1 MQAGLYVG
9 VSAQIALEKRL
20 ETIANNVANVGT
32 AGFRADAVKF
42 EAVLSRSS
50 NGTVAFAS
58 PGENYIS
65 RHMGAITKT
74 DNPLD
79 VAVAGNAWFAFQTA
93 QGIVYTRDGR
103 MQMTGEGELRTMGGY
118 PILDPGGATITLD
131 PTGAEPWIGADGS
144 IVQDGRPVGSIGVFQ
159 IPPEA
164 KLSRFENS
172 GVIPDQPAV
181 ALIDDAN
188 VRVLQGHTEGS
199 NVNPILELTKLINV
213 QRTFQQA
220 TALLDKSGDSL
231 EKAVRTLGETS

>member
-1 MQAGLYVG
+1 MQSGLYVG
-9 VSAQIALEKRL
+9 LSAQIALERRL

-32 AGFRADAVKF
+32 GGFRADAVKF

-50 NGTVAFAS
+50 SGTVAFAS
-58 PGENYIS
+58 PGKNYIS
-65 RHMGAITKT
+65 RHMGTVSKT

-79 VAVAGNAWFAFQTA
+79 VAVAGDGWFAFQTA

-103 MQMTGEGELRTMGGY
+103 MQMTAEGELRTISGY
-118 PILDPGGATITLD
+118 PILDPGGATLSLD
-131 PTGAEPWIGADGS
+131 PTGSEPWVGADGT
-144 IVQDGRPVGSIGVFQ
+144 ITQDGRPVGSIGLFQ
-159 IPPEA
+159 IPREA

-181 ALIDDAN
+181 AVIDDAN

-213 QRTFQQA
+213 SRTFQQA
-220 TALLDKSGDSL
+220 TALLDKSEGSL
-231 EKAVRTLGETS
+231 EKAIRTLGETS

>member
-1 MQAGLYVG
+1 MQSGLYVG
-9 VSAQIALEKRL
+9 LSATIALEKRL

-65 RHMGAITKT
+65 RHMGGITKT

-79 VAVAGNAWFAFQTA
+79 VAVAGDGWFAFQTP

-103 MQMTGEGELRTMGGY
+103 MQMTAEGELRTISGY
-118 PILDPGGATITLD
+118 PILDPGGANISID
-131 PTGAEPWIGADGS
+131 PSGSEPWIGADGT
-144 IVQDGRPVGSIGVFQ
+144 IQQDGRPVGSIGVFQ
-159 IPPEA
+159 IARDA
-164 KLSRFENS
+164 KLTRFENS

-199 NVNPILELTKLINV
+199 NVNPILELTKLITV

-220 TALLDKSGDSL
+220 SAMLDKSGDSL
-231 EKAVRTLGETS
+231 EKAIRTLGETS

>member
-1 MQAGLYVG
+1 MQSGLYVG
-9 VSAQIALEKRL
+9 LSAQIALEKRL

-50 NGTVAFAS
+50 QGTVAFAS

-65 RHMGAITKT
+65 RQTGAVTKT

-79 VAVAGNAWFAFQTA
+79 VAIAGNGWFAFQTP

-103 MQMTGEGELRTMGGY
+103 MQMTAEGELRTMGGY
-118 PILDPGGATITLD
+118 PMSDTGGGTIVLDPNGG
-131 PTGAEPWIGADGS
+131 EPWIGADGT
-144 IVQDGRPVGSIGVFQ
+144 ITQDGRASGSIGVFQ

-164 KLSRFENS
+164 KLSRYENS
-172 GVIPDQPAV
+172 GVISDLPAAAV
-181 ALIDDAN
+181 FESAD

-199 NVNPILELTKLINV
+199 NVNPITELTKLINV
-213 QRTFQQA
+213 SRTFQQA
-220 TALLDKSGDSL
+220 SALLDKTEGSL
-231 EKAVRTLGETS
+231 EKAIRTLGETP

>member
-1 MQAGLYVG
+1 MQSGLYVG
-9 VSAQIALEKRL
+9 LSAQIALERRL

-32 AGFRADAVKF
+32 GGFRADAVKF

-50 NGTVAFAS
+50 SGTVAFAS

-65 RHMGAITKT
+65 RHMGTVSKT

-79 VAVAGNAWFAFQTA
+79 VAVAGDGWFAFQTA

-103 MQMTGEGELRTMGGY
+103 MQMTAEGELRTISGY
-118 PILDPGGATITLD
+118 PILDPGGATLSLD
-131 PTGAEPWIGADGS
+131 PTGSEPWVGADGT
-144 IVQDGRPVGSIGVFQ
+144 ITQDGRPVGSIGLFQ
-159 IPPEA
+159 IPREA

-181 ALIDDAN
+181 AVIDDAN

-213 QRTFQQA
+213 SRTFQQA
-220 TALLDKSGDSL
+220 TALLDKSEGSL
-231 EKAVRTLGETS
+231 EKAIRTLGETS